1 MKKIEKIAAAA
12 PANRE
17 IALNGLL
24 VLIRL
29 FSGHRVHVYD
39 GWSKSGGRYKLM
51 DATGVKTAKALLS
64 EGEINYT
71 YGNDAPRGGMPGRYM
86 QLPRRS
92 ARMVA
97 ELTDLYREFVSQLAV
112 KRKWSEHLK
121 DGLRNGWLLQLD
133 HAVKGE

>member
-29 FSGHRVHVYD
+29 FSGHRVHIYE

-51 DATGVKTAKALLS
+51 DATGVKIAKALLS

-71 YGNDAPRGGMPGRYM
+71 YGNDAPRGGMPGQYM
-86 QLPRRS
+86 ELPRRN

-97 ELTDLYREFVSQLAV
+97 ELTGLFEDFLSQLAV
-112 KRKWSEHLK
+112 KRKWQEPLK
-121 DGLRNGWLLQLD
+121 DGLRSGWMLRLE

>member
-51 DATGVKTAKALLS
+51 DATGVKTAKTLLS
-64 EGEINYT
+64 EGGVNYT
-71 YGNDAPRGGMPGRYM
+71 YGNDAPRGGMPGQYM

-97 ELTDLYREFVSQLAV
+97 ELTDLYREFLSQLAV
-112 KRKWSEHLK
+112 KRNWPEHLK
-121 DGLRNGWLLQLD
+121 DGLRAGWMRQMYR
-133 HAVKGE
+133 AVKGE

>member
-17 IALNGLL
+17 HALNGLL

-29 FSGHRVHVYD
+29 FSGHRVHIYE

-51 DATGVKTAKALLS
+51 DATGVNTAKVFLS

-71 YGNDAPRGGMPGRYM
+71 YGNDAPRGGMPGQYL

-97 ELTDLYREFVSQLAV
+97 ELTDLFEDFLSQLAA
-112 KRKWSEHLK
+112 KRKWPEHLK
-121 DGLRNGWLLQLD
+121 DGLRAGWMLQLD

>member
-29 FSGHRVHVYD
+29 FSGHRVHLYE
-39 GWSKSGGRYKLM
+39 GWSKSCGRYKLM
-51 DATGVKTAKALLS
+51 DATGVKTAKTLLS

-71 YGNDAPRGGMPGRYM
+71 YGNDAPRGGMSGQYIE
-86 QLPRRS
+86 LPRRS

-97 ELTDLYREFVSQLAV
+97 ELTDLYREFLSQLAA
-112 KRKWSEHLK
+112 KRKWREPLK
-121 DGLRNGWLLQLD
+121 DGLRAGWMLQLNN
-133 HAVKGE
+133 AVKGE

>member
-51 DATGVKTAKALLS
+51 DATGVKVAKTLMN
-64 EGEINYT
+64 EGEIKYT
-71 YGNDAPRGGMPGRYM
+71 CGNDAPRGGMPGDYM
-86 QLPRRS
+86 ELPRRS
-92 ARMVA
+92 SRMVA
-97 ELTDLYREFVSQLAV
+97 ELTALYKDFLSQLAV
-112 KRKWSEHLK
+112 KRKWPEDLK
-121 DGLRNGWLLQLD
+121 DNLRAGWMRQMYS
-133 HAVKGE
+133 AVKGE